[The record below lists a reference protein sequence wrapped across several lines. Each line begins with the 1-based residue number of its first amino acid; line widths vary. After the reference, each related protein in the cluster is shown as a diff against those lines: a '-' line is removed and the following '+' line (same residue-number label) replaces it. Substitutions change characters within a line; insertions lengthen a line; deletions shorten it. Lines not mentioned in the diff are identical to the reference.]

1 MLEENISRLEAR
13 LQELEHP
20 DQDFSVKL
28 HDPYSRSE
36 HGMPSSFQQEAFYL
50 PTPSASTPGMS
61 LRHSRNFTPTYVAS
75 KGSGHPSPSSDP
87 LSFGA
92 WEDKVDPDGDGLV
105 LFQGVDMSRNET
117 EARLPDVSL
126 LCV

>member
-61 LRHSRNFTPTYVAS
+61 LRHSRNFTPTNVAS

-92 WEDKVDPDGDGLV
+92 CEDKVEP
-105 LFQGVDMSRNET
+105 
-117 EARLPDVSL
+117 
-126 LCV
+126 